1 MRRPLFILACGLV
14 LVLLRSAGAEEPD
27 GAVPIGKGGVDGC
40 IAAAR
45 DGTLH
50 VVFGGRYRQ
59 GPAPDRLGAEET
71 ITDIG
76 PVNTV
81 RMAVDHQG
89 RPHVVFTTG
98 QTAKATRSY
107 YTARI
112 AGRWLPPEKFADA
125 EEIPERTRAYVA
137 DVAVDE
143 RGNVLASFWI
153 SRPTEKRAERDNPS
167 FLYRWRTPDGRWG
180 ESQSLPAHWSSAAKV
195 EYAPGR
201 GFYLLWQAIN
211 IDWRIAGPVAAGE
224 KFAEAQSFPTG
235 SNKLM
240 GLSTVQNEGADFSLA
255 PGGVIV
261 AAGNVREKFEGP
273 VGVWA
278 AIGKGEAISPATYLG
293 SFAGTKRG
301 DESGVHPVAA
311 FDAATGAAFLT
322 VMNPADKRAYFAVHD
337 PERGWQ
343 SYQPL
348 LPDRP
353 APQGTLRQGPSV
365 ADVPGPGVVALV
377 RDGEE
382 QWHLRLLQPLNRP

>member
-143 RGNVLASFWI
+143 RGNVGPAS
-153 SRPTEKRAERDNPS
+153 
-167 FLYRWRTPDGRWG
+167 G
-180 ESQSLPAHWSSAAKV
+180 
-195 EYAPGR
+195 
-201 GFYLLWQAIN
+201 
-211 IDWRIAGPVAAGE
+211 
-224 KFAEAQSFPTG
+224 
-235 SNKLM
+235 
-240 GLSTVQNEGADFSLA
+240 
-255 PGGVIV
+255 
-261 AAGNVREKFEGP
+261 
-273 VGVWA
+273 
-278 AIGKGEAISPATYLG
+278 
-293 SFAGTKRG
+293 
-301 DESGVHPVAA
+301 
-311 FDAATGAAFLT
+311 
-322 VMNPADKRAYFAVHD
+322 
-337 PERGWQ
+337 
-343 SYQPL
+343 
-348 LPDRP
+348 
-353 APQGTLRQGPSV
+353 
-365 ADVPGPGVVALV
+365 
-377 RDGEE
+377 
-382 QWHLRLLQPLNRP
+382 